1 MNIYIDR
8 KKEKEN
14 RQKFNSELRYEF
26 FDISFFEKAP
36 IKPLKHVQWTKT
48 LLRTVHWELSAL
60 KVKPQVWTRLK

>member
-36 IKPLKHVQWTKT
+36 INPLKHVQWTKT
-48 LLRTVHWELSAL
+48 LLKTVH
-60 KVKPQVWTRLK
+60 